1 MNKATLEM
9 LLASSPALQM
19 LRLKN
24 AHWVL
29 PFLYQ
34 IFKIDQKS
42 TVTEEVLV
50 QALSFHLQQQEDD
63 ADILQETHI
72 EFGDDDEAR
81 SRKYLT
87 SWVQKRI
94 LQDTPDAEGVIHYQL
109 SAYTEKV
116 FQWLQQLQERQFVGT
131 ESRFKMMFHHLKDLV
146 EYTEDNKQK
155 RLELLKERKANIEKE
170 IKALELGSMMH
181 QYTNAQVQERL
192 HIFNKMCYDLLSDF
206 TEVEDNFKQIH
217 RRIVEQH
224 TKGSD
229 QKSTILEFA
238 FHAYDALRES
248 DQGRSFYAFWDFL
261 ISRKGQTE
269 WELLSHQLLEV
280 LAQRSIDTDQ
290 QFLASLKSQLL
301 QKGKKVSQAND
312 RMAEKLSRIITEKEI
327 TKHRRLRKQINA
339 IKELAFQV
347 RDSEEALPGIE
358 IDESLTMPFVMD
370 RKISLLPGEKNI
382 ELLQPSA
389 AKEEIADYD
398 RLSKMLNTTMVD
410 KKVLK
415 ERVQESLNN
424 KETVTLLEI
433 LEKYPLQHGIAE
445 VVTYF
450 ALNKDPQLSV
460 QVVDKTTELVPLG
473 AGKNKFVEVPYLLF
487 SNKKEKK

>member
-34 IFKIDQKS
+34 IFKIEQKT
-42 TVTEEVLV
+42 TVIEEALV
-50 QALSFHLQQQEDD
+50 QALSYHLQQQEDD
-63 ADILQETHI
+63 LDILQETHI

-81 SRKYLT
+81 SRKYIL

-94 LQDTPDAEGVIHYQL
+94 LQDTPDAEGIPHYQL
-109 SAYTEKV
+109 SAHTEKV
-116 FQWLQQLQERQFVGT
+116 FQWLEQLQERQFVGT

-170 IKALELGSMMH
+170 IKALELGTMMH

-192 HIFNKMCYDLLSDF
+192 HIFNKMCSDLLSDF

-224 TKGSD
+224 TKGAD
-229 QKSTILEFA
+229 QKSTILDFA

-261 ISRKGQTE
+261 ISRKGQVE
-269 WELLSHQLLEV
+269 WENLTHQLLKV
-280 LAQRSIDTDQ
+280 LDQKSIETDK

-339 IKELAFQV
+339 IKELAFQL
-347 RDSEEALPGIE
+347 RETDESLPGIE
-358 IDESLTMPFVMD
+358 IEEPLNMPFVMD
-370 RKISLLPGEKNI
+370 KKLTYLPSEKNI
-382 ELLQPSA
+382 ELVQPQA

-398 RLSKMLNTTMVD
+398 RLSKMLNVSVVD

-415 ERVQESLNN
+415 ERVQERLNK

-433 LEKYPLQHGIAE
+433 LEKYPLQNGIAE

-460 QVVDKTTELVPLG
+460 QIVDKTTELVPLS
-473 AGKNKFVEVPYLLF
+473 ADKKKFVEVPYLLF
-487 SNKKEKK
+487 SHKKEKK